1 MNLKTS
7 SSNILKLERS
17 NKNKCHF
24 KLPLSRTSAIHDE
37 EGYNDDGVCCM
48 LVMSKAISLMPA
60 FFLTESGICREMG
73 GKLLRV
79 LKVFFLTG

>member
-24 KLPLSRTSAIHDE
+24 KLPLSCTSAIHDE
-37 EGYNDDGVCCM
+37 EGYIDDGVCYM
-48 LVMSKAISLMPA
+48 LVMPKAISLMPA
-60 FFLTESGICREMG
+60 LISGICREMG

>member
-24 KLPLSRTSAIHDE
+24 KLPLSRTYAIHDE
-37 EGYNDDGVCCM
+37 EGYNNYGVCYM

-60 FFLTESGICREMG
+60 FFKQNLGYAGRWVESCCEFR
-73 GKLLRV
+73 RCSS
-79 LKVFFLTG
+79 

>member
-17 NKNKCHF
+17 NKNKSHF
-24 KLPLSRTSAIHDE
+24 KLSLSRTSAIHDE
-37 EGYNDDGVCCM
+37 EGYNDDGVCYM

-60 FFLTESGICREMG
+60 FF
-73 GKLLRV
+73 
-79 LKVFFLTG
+79 